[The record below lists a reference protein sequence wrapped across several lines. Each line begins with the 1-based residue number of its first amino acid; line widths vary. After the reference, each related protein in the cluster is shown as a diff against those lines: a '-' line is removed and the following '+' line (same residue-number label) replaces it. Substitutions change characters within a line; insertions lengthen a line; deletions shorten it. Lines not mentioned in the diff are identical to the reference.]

1 MAGGNK
7 RPLIDSF
14 IGAINQSYSYITA
27 NWQNEDLLA
36 NCTSVYNA
44 IKMPMLIFVTI
55 PRSFWNW
62 GACLLFSHLVWM
74 FASRTSSG
82 LVAGLLSH
90 CIPAEPWMQV
100 CEMVNSS
107 FFFFFFPLVCFP
119 QCSQCDRW
127 SNYSASVLL
136 WFYIMSYIN
145 EMWQIELIM
154 ILGIWH
160 WENLMRSTQRVIFLV
175 VLDLHQ
181 GSKTAFIIHRT
192 F

>member
-107 FFFFFFPLVCFP
+107 FCFFFFLWCVFPNVLSVTADLITVLQSYSDFISCLI
-119 QCSQCDRW
+119 STRCDKL
-127 SNYSASVLL
+127 N
-136 WFYIMSYIN
+136 
-145 EMWQIELIM
+145 
-154 ILGIWH
+154 
-160 WENLMRSTQRVIFLV
+160 
-175 VLDLHQ
+175 
-181 GSKTAFIIHRT
+181 
-192 F
+192 